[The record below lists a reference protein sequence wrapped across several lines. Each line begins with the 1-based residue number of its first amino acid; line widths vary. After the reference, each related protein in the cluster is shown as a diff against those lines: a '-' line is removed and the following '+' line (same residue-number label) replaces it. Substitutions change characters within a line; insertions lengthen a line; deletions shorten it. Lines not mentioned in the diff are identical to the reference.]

1 MALQANNVSNE
12 RVIKALHP
20 DSLKLKAQ
28 LCTLKH
34 IHNVAFRLESY
45 QGDKSSRRNLYIRG
59 VQGSVVYP
67 LWNRDYLIFIAL
79 IDEVRNFLQE
89 NCVNTIICDLY
100 KLALVIFNR
109 NENRRRMGVELI
121 VLCILTTQNQEVWS
135 LPTKYNESDTI
146 LEMLVSLKNR
156 FQKPKVVPFWSRQSE
171 ALIVS
176 TLRLTSNLN
185 KLTLSLC
192 NDKLLRSI
200 SIHCRK
206 LLDLEV
212 GLSSDV
218 TEEGLLAIAGRSAY
232 EKDQGLYRETEY
244 SLNLQKDFGPSK
256 EWYIK
261 DSMLFTP
268 PKSSQKHSLPPK
280 ECDKLVITYPTYF
293 GCKLLKRLK
302 VFGNIVFP
310 PRAIRSKFNKNL
322 NGPILE
328 NCFYSLLLH
337 LKNLEELVIPA
348 APLVIA
354 RLSILLTPIQ
364 RDEVKLKLKQLVFGW
379 DERLEVQEMTTLS
392 KICPNVKS
400 LRGVSNGIPNDFHIS
415 DRYLIDDAVCDF
427 VKRFHNLTSF
437 SGNLKLTCLNSFLR
451 LRGEKLTFMS
461 CSSLL
466 LSTADI
472 LTLRRYCTN
481 LERLD
486 ARLTLDNTVDRAFVE
501 YHCDHTPE
509 FANTL
514 SSDVNIDSS
523 WNQWKSEVY
532 RWPWR
537 KLKHLDLNGRFNL
550 IILQLLIGSA
560 EHMEIMSVTNWPNEM
575 VAGGLAFDDSWIPA
589 ILAANPL
596 HKMKEFTIKMEPD
609 HFVEEGFLTKTS
621 LSELIDHAIN
631 HMPFL
636 QKISGEWTKIP
647 DSELIEIQQKCWKQG
662 LQVSISNAEPYRD
675 FQNYEDNDRYYGMN
689 IEYWRRRGIPMRTDE
704 GEQLQQEEEVEQK
717 LRVPRTFGYIYRPE
731 RDYSS

>member
-1 MALQANNVSNE
+1 MALQANMSNV
-12 RVIKALHP
+12 RVIKGRHP
-20 DSLKLKAQ
+20 DTLKLKAQ

-34 IHNVAFRLESY
+34 IHNVAFRLESS
-45 QGDKSSRRNLYIRG
+45 QGDKSFRRNMYIRG

-67 LWNRDYLIFIAL
+67 MWNRDYFIFIAL
-79 IDEVRNFLQE
+79 IDEVRNYLEE

-121 VLCILTTQNQEVWS
+121 VLCLLSTPNQEFWS

-146 LEMLVSLKNR
+146 LEMLVSLKKR

-176 TLRLTSNLN
+176 TLRLTSNLS

-192 NDKLLRSI
+192 NDKILRAI

-206 LLDLEV
+206 LLELEV

-218 TEEGLLAIAGRSAY
+218 TEEGLLAIAGRSVH
-232 EKDQGLYRETEY
+232 EKDQGLNRDTEY

-268 PKSSQKHSLPPK
+268 PTSSQKQFLPPK
-280 ECDKLVITYPTYF
+280 ECDKLVITYPTHF

-337 LKNLEELVIPA
+337 LKNLEELIIPA

-354 RLSILLTPIQ
+354 RLSILLTPAQ
-364 RDEVKLKLKQLVFGW
+364 RDDVKLKLKELVFGW

-392 KICPNVKS
+392 KICPNVKT

-415 DRYLIDDAVCDF
+415 DRYRIDDAVCDF

-451 LRGEKLTFMS
+451 LRGEKLTFMN

-472 LTLRRYCTN
+472 VTLRRYCTN

-509 FANTL
+509 FANTI

-523 WNQWKSEVY
+523 WNQWKPEIY

-560 EHMEIMSVTNWPNEM
+560 EHLEIMSVTNWPNEM

-596 HKMKEFTIKMEPD
+596 HKIKEFILKMEPD

-621 LSELIDHAIN
+621 LNELIDHAIN
-631 HMPFL
+631 HCPLL

-647 DSELIEIQQKCWKQG
+647 DSELMEIQQKCWKQG

-675 FQNYEDNDRYYGMN
+675 FQNFEDNDRYYGMN
-689 IEYWRRRGIPMRTDE
+689 AEYWRRRGIPVRSEE
-704 GEQLQQEEEVEQK
+704 GEQEEQEQK
-717 LRVPRTFGYIYRPE
+717 LRVTRTFGYIYRPPPPT
-731 RDYSS
+731 